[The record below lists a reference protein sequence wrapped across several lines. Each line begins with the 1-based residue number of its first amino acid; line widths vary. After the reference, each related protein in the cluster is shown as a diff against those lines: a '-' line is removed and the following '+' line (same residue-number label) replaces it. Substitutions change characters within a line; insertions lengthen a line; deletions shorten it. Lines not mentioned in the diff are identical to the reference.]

1 MRRQFFTVT
10 LVVLAPITGFTQ
22 QPAQKLPPP
31 SQWLEARRE
40 RQAEAARITG
50 VYAGFQFTNK
60 ISESEI
66 GFLHRAVADANKHY
80 KPIHYD
86 HGTGLA
92 IADVDGDGRLDIYFV
107 GQIGGNQLWRNRG
120 GGRFE
125 DITTAAGV
133 GLADRICVTAS
144 FADIDNDGDA
154 DLFVTTVRF
163 GNALFENVGKGR
175 FRDIT
180 ADAGVAYVGH
190 SSGAVF
196 FDYDKDGYVDLFLC
210 NIGRYTTDEKGAGG
224 YFVGMSDGFKGHLFP
239 ERSEQSILYKNLGG
253 KKFRDASKEMNL
265 QHSAWSG
272 DATFMDVNED
282 GFSDLYV
289 LNMQGD
295 DHFYENEQ
303 GKRFVEKTAAYFPK
317 TPWGAMG
324 IKSFDYNQDGRMDLF
339 ITDMHSDMSQPQ
351 LNIAE
356 SNVRLDFEKQ
366 KSEAWCTAFW
376 TDEFLRGASN
386 NIFGNAFYLARGD
399 KYQFVEASDRVGAET
414 FWPWGLS
421 VGDLNA
427 DGYEDVF
434 VTAGMGFG
442 FRYAINSVLL
452 NQHGQRFLDS
462 ELLLG
467 VEPRSRTDKI
477 AFILDCAGADKE
489 HPMCAGQTGKVVVRE
504 ALSSRSSAIF
514 DLDDDGDLDIVTN
527 DINDRPQVLVSNL
540 TERKRIHFAKVRL
553 IGARSNRDG
562 LGASVKVR
570 VGGKTLTQF
579 HDGKSG
585 YLSQSSMPLY
595 FGLGDAEKIE
605 SITVLWPS
613 GKKQVV
619 EKNITAN
626 GTTTITEEP

>member
-1 MRRQFFTVT
+1 
-10 LVVLAPITGFTQ
+10 
-22 QPAQKLPPP
+22 
-31 SQWLEARRE
+31 
-40 RQAEAARITG
+40 
-50 VYAGFQFTNK
+50 
-60 ISESEI
+60 
-66 GFLHRAVADANKHY
+66 
-80 KPIHYD
+80 
-86 HGTGLA
+86 
-92 IADVDGDGRLDIYFV
+92 
-107 GQIGGNQLWRNRG
+107 
-120 GGRFE
+120 
-125 DITTAAGV
+125 
-133 GLADRICVTAS
+133 
-144 FADIDNDGDA
+144 
-154 DLFVTTVRF
+154 
-163 GNALFENVGKGR
+163 
-175 FRDIT
+175 
-180 ADAGVAYVGH
+180 
-190 SSGAVF
+190 
-196 FDYDKDGYVDLFLC
+196 
-210 NIGRYTTDEKGAGG
+210 
-224 YFVGMSDGFKGHLFP
+224 
-239 ERSEQSILYKNLGG
+239 
-253 KKFRDASKEMNL
+253 
-265 QHSAWSG
+265 
-272 DATFMDVNED
+272 
-282 GFSDLYV
+282 
-289 LNMQGD
+289 
-295 DHFYENEQ
+295 
-303 GKRFVEKTAAYFPK
+303 
-317 TPWGAMG
+317 MG

-351 LNIAE
+351 LSIAE
-356 SNVRLDFEKQ
+356 TNVRVDFEKQ
-366 KSEAWCTAFW
+366 KSEAWCTMYW
-376 TDEFLRGASN
+376 TDEYLQGASN

-399 KYQFVEASDRVGAET
+399 KQFIEASDRIGAET

-442 FRYAINSVLL
+442 FRYAVNSVLL

-467 VEPRSRTDKI
+467 VEPRSDGRTDKV
-477 AFILDCAGADKE
+477 AFVLDCAGPDKE
-489 HPMCAGQTGKVVVRE
+489 HPMCVGRSGKVVVRE

-527 DINDRPQVLVSNL
+527 ELNDRPQVLVSNL

-570 VGGKTLTQF
+570 AGGKTLTQF

-619 EKNITAN
+619 EKNIATN